1 MSAYSEKA
9 QFDQTVIVF
18 AIPGFSGS
26 YVQTYNFVFQLTRQ
40 SIHIQKGKKGE
51 IELTLTVPFPCVY
64 QRDAVHLNE
73 IADYACPLNIELT
86 IPEDEPRVCKSRLV
100 GEGKCGIALNAKKW
114 NEPYVMKITHQPT
127 GKYKLTI
134 AEAEKTLYLKTLEY
148 DLSNAWSKLL
158 LPVVKVM
165 FSLLLSF
172 LIFFCYIFYLFS
184 FNIFCYRFT
193 LMILKVDGKEQVA
206 QHIVIPT

>member
-18 AIPGFSGS
+18 AIHGFSGS
-26 YVQTYNFVFQLTRQ
+26 YVQTYNFVLQLTRQ
-40 SIHIQKGKKGE
+40 SIHIQKGKTGE

-73 IADYACPLNIELT
+73 IADYACPLDIALM
-86 IPEDEPRVCKSRLV
+86 IPKDEPGVCKSRLV
-100 GEGKCGIALNAKKW
+100 GEVKCGISINARKW
-114 NEPYVMKITHQPT
+114 NESYVMKITHQPT

-148 DLSNAWSKLL
+148 GLGNAWSKLS
-158 LPVVKVM
+158 LPVVKVI
-165 FSLLLSF
+165 FSLFLSF
-172 LIFFCYIFYLFS
+172 FS
-184 FNIFCYRFT
+184 FFM
-193 LMILKVDGKEQVA
+193 LHILF
-206 QHIVIPT
+206 I